1 VAIRTLGFRIPFLMQ
16 VRPTF
21 LVVEPEPGHALST
34 RKILLETA
42 KFNVITAH
50 SWLEASALFGLFP
63 AVNGVIVT
71 NEVDD
76 GISSDDFAHVVR
88 TKNPKMPII
97 VIGDSL
103 GIEAAQPTY
112 RIPPYEPEQLILL
125 LRELF
130 GDPRPFDSE
139 QQQ

>member
-1 VAIRTLGFRIPFLMQ
+1 MK

-50 SWLEASALFGLFP
+50 SWPEASALFAQFP
-63 AVNGVIVT
+63 DINGVILT

-76 GISSDDFAHVVR
+76 GISSEDFTQIVR
-88 TKNPKMPII
+88 TKKPKMPIV
-97 VIGDSL
+97 VIGDRFDNKPGEPS
-103 GIEAAQPTY
+103 Y

-130 GDPRPFDSE
+130 GDPRPFDNE